1 MDGNALTEFAR
12 MTATD
17 VFVGVD
23 AGTTGAKVA
32 LFDNRGNELGSGY
45 CDYPC
50 IYPHPGWVEQDVED
64 VWRGICKAS
73 QAARAQANVRD
84 EFIRSV
90 GLSSQRGTFILL
102 DERYVALAPSV
113 VWNDSRAKE
122 MEPLL
127 AERLGADRFRR
138 ITGMPVSGSWA
149 IAKLA
154 WLLRHRPDLMQRV
167 RHVCNGQEFF
177 LHRLGADRLESDP
190 SSLTLNGMLD
200 IRRLDWSRD
209 VILAA
214 DLDPSLFPPV
224 GKPASTVGK
233 LSPISAEQL
242 GLPAGT
248 PVCRG
253 GGDQQCAAVGA
264 GVTKQGLAEVTIGTA
279 AMMVAHLDSPDLVTG
294 PAPYIG
300 GHSVPGKW
308 DAEGGAFSI
317 GSCLKWWRDQF
328 GELERA
334 RAAEQGTNVYDLIV
348 DSARASPPGSRGVLF
363 HPFFAGQVT
372 PYYDA
377 TARGAFLGLGL
388 DHDRSCLIRAMLEGC
403 ACEVR
408 FMVDG
413 MARDLEGGI
422 SELRVTGG
430 AARSRPF
437 MEIQANIL
445 GRPLVLL
452 RNRECTVLGAAILG
466 AVGSGYF
473 ADIDEAVKVMVAID
487 HTIDPEC
494 QTMDVYQDLFQIFRQ
509 AYEAQ
514 ARSGVYQAI
523 YQFQQR
529 YF

>member
-1 MDGNALTEFAR
+1 MDDNALTEFAR

-17 VFVGVD
+17 GFVGVD

>member
-1 MDGNALTEFAR
+1 M

-32 LFDNRGNELGSGY
+32 LFDGAGNELGSGY
-45 CDYPC
+45 SDYPC
-50 IYPHPGWVEQDVED
+50 IYPHPGWIEQDVED

-73 QAARAQANVRD
+73 RTARAQANVRD
-84 EFIRSV
+84 ELIRSV

-102 DERYVALAPSV
+102 DEQYRPLAPCV
-113 VWNDSRAKE
+113 LWNDSRAKD

-127 AERLGADRFRR
+127 AERLGMDRFRS
-138 ITGMPVSGSWA
+138 ITGMPISGSWS

-154 WLLRHRPDLMQRV
+154 WLVRHRPDLMRRV

-177 LHRLGADRLESDP
+177 LYRLGADRLESDP

-200 IRRLDWSRD
+200 IRSLDWSKD
-209 VILAA
+209 VIEAA
-214 DLDPSLFPPV
+214 ELNPSLFPTV
-224 GKPASTVGK
+224 GKPASPVGK
-233 LSPISAEQL
+233 LSRQSAQQL

-294 PAPYIG
+294 SAPYVG
-300 GHSVPGKW
+300 GHAVPSKW

-317 GSCLKWWRDQF
+317 GSCLKWWRDHF
-328 GELERA
+328 GQLERA
-334 RAAEQGTNVYDLIV
+334 QAAEQGANVYDLIV
-348 DSARASPPGSRGVLF
+348 ESAQASPPGSRGVVF

-377 TARGAFLGLGL
+377 MARGAFLGLGL
-388 DHDRSCLIRAMLEGC
+388 DHDRSCLVRAMLEGC

-413 MARDLEGGI
+413 MARDLKGGI
-422 SELRVTGG
+422 SELRMTGG
-430 AARSRPF
+430 GARSRPL
-437 MEIQANIL
+437 MEIHASVL
-445 GRPLVLL
+445 GRPIVLL
-452 RNRECTVLGAAILG
+452 RNRECTVLGAALLG
-466 AVGSGYF
+466 AVASGHF
-473 ADIDEAVKVMVAID
+473 ADVDEAVQAMVVIDHAID
-487 HTIDPEC
+487 PDPKA
-494 QTMDVYQDLFQIFRQ
+494 TNVYQDLFQVFRQ
-509 AYEAQ
+509 AYEAHAQ
-514 ARSGVYQAI
+514 SGVYQAI

>member
-1 MDGNALTEFAR
+1 

>member
-1 MDGNALTEFAR
+1 MDDNALTEFAR

>member
-1 MDGNALTEFAR
+1 MDDNALTEFAR

-214 DLDPSLFPPV
+214 VLDPSLFPPV